1 MNKARSIHSISPQS
15 SLYVPILDPPTR
27 LPISIDLDAQSE
39 WQTSALISTAMETV
53 TLPTRLRS
61 YTDFETSLA
70 GEDGTH
76 KIFEL
81 QSEILPEDMSNHT
94 QPVQNPEDRRTQAS
108 KGGSSKVKREF
119 DLDFS
124 YDDPNN
130 GDSHIFNQVQ
140 VGRGYSPEKE
150 VPKSREDLGLKRKE
164 RFYNSEPMLER

>member
-1 MNKARSIHSISPQS
+1 
-15 SLYVPILDPPTR
+15 
-27 LPISIDLDAQSE
+27 
-39 WQTSALISTAMETV
+39 META

-81 QSEILPEDMSNHT
+81 QSKILPEEMS
-94 QPVQNPEDRRTQAS
+94 EDRGTQAS
-108 KGGSSKVKREF
+108 KGESSKARTEF

-124 YDDPNN
+124 YDDPNS

-140 VGRGYSPEKE
+140 VGRGYRPEKE
-150 VPKSREDLGLKRKE
+150 VPESREDLGLKRKQ
-164 RFYNSEPMLER
+164 RFYNSQPMLER

>member
-1 MNKARSIHSISPQS
+1 
-15 SLYVPILDPPTR
+15 
-27 LPISIDLDAQSE
+27 
-39 WQTSALISTAMETV
+39 META

-81 QSEILPEDMSNHT
+81 QSKILPEEMS
-94 QPVQNPEDRRTQAS
+94 EDRGTQAS
-108 KGGSSKVKREF
+108 KGESSKARTEF

-124 YDDPNN
+124 YDDPNC

-140 VGRGYSPEKE
+140 VGRGYRPEKV
-150 VPKSREDLGLKRKE
+150 VPESREDLGLKRKQ
-164 RFYNSEPMLER
+164 RFYNSQPMLER

>member
-1 MNKARSIHSISPQS
+1 
-15 SLYVPILDPPTR
+15 
-27 LPISIDLDAQSE
+27 
-39 WQTSALISTAMETV
+39 METV

-81 QSEILPEDMSNHT
+81 QSKILPEDMSNHT
-94 QPVQNPEDRRTQAS
+94 RPVQITEDRGTQAS
-108 KGGSSKVKREF
+108 KGESSKLRTKF

-140 VGRGYSPEKE
+140 VGRGYSPE
-150 VPKSREDLGLKRKE
+150 VPESRDDLGLKRKE